1 MGLRLRFNLILTTVF
16 AAGLIMSAFFA
27 YNMLHRQAR
36 EEVIAK
42 VDLMINAAR
51 AIRSYTVKEVRPEL
65 AEKLNRSFLPQTVPA
80 YAATTTLNG
89 LPSEYKDYTY
99 REAAL
104 NPTNPANRAVAWEAD
119 IVRRF
124 RRDDQLKQIVGVR
137 EAGDGRMLY
146 IATPIKISDD
156 ACLTCHS
163 TPDAAPKTLV
173 ARYGNDNGFGWQL
186 GEVVAAQIGSV
197 PMTIPT
203 ARANRTFTIF
213 MLSLALVF
221 GVYYILLNITL
232 SGMIIKPITQMAKA
246 ADELSVGNFE
256 VPEFEEKRSDEI
268 GQLGVSFNRLRRSLD
283 QAMKMIK

>member
-65 AEKLNRSFLPQTVPA
+65 AEKLNQSFLPQTVPA

-124 RRDDQLKQIVGVR
+124 RHDDQLKQIVGVR

-197 PMTIPT
+197 PMTVPT

-221 GVYYILLNITL
+221 AVYYILLNVTL

-256 VPEFEEKRSDEI
+256 VPEFDEKRSDEI